1 MVDMAIQMAAVKNIS
16 LTPSLDTGKV
26 GGDCLLEASIS
37 QFHMRP
43 NLGQL
48 LTYETQDWRTYTVDI
63 LEENDRA
70 FNLYS
75 VEDGGE
81 SGSKLKQWKRDCRQL
96 RQPGQYKCTAGD
108 LMPLGLAARL
118 GRNLLIINTH
128 AAKYDGMLTVHLAAT
143 LGGKAFNNCPILLCY
158 DGNHYEGLVPLT
170 DEDERKVNDWTCEIY
185 INRLCDEL
193 KSGAQRLIL
202 PDLKNFTILAQDTID
217 SNIPDLLQGFRLML
231 FSNLKKHMAGS
242 QLGQMKKDFRLLA
255 PEEQEK
261 VIDEIQK
268 DLFINISFSPAGCE
282 ESRPKKQQKTSN
294 SVYLRLL
301 NQNGLNLCFT
311 NSSVQFIGAV
321 PELKKFLMNT
331 MAIEPRQEAFATAQ
345 ELARIFRSHA
355 PEESTAQLRQL
366 VSQRSGIDLASGRQ
380 EDVDEFLRALLSVL
394 NEELADSDEY
404 QKIRSTFWG
413 KISFTTRFENTLP
426 LGNCSRCSEYR
437 PVSQEEEFLA
447 LMLTVPYS
455 ASPINLST
463 QLSAFFRGNTFW
475 RSCPECCKCTIPCH
489 ENGPCRQLARCQRS
503 IRTAPNT
510 LCIQLT
516 RFAGGRNAPKV
527 QTLVRADPD
536 LQLLGFINYEL
547 VATLDHRGRTIQN
560 GHYVS
565 KVRDT
570 EGSWKLYND
579 TVVSTISDLGVVS
592 SDNYFLMYRKKSGS
606 NIGETSTYILEPT
619 PDEMQVYSGLI

>member
-1 MVDMAIQMAAVKNIS
+1 MVDVAIAIAAVKEIS
-16 LTPSLDTGKV
+16 LKPSLDTGQ
-26 GGDCLLEASIS
+26 GTGDCLLEASIS

-43 NLGQL
+43 NLGHL
-48 LTYETQDWRTYTVDI
+48 LNFKNQDCRKYTVDI
-63 LEENDRA
+63 LEESERA

-75 VEDGGE
+75 IQDGGK

-96 RQPGQYKCTAGD
+96 RQPGKYNCMAGD
-108 LMPLGLAARL
+108 LMPLALAARL
-118 GRNLLIINTH
+118 GRNILVINTH
-128 AAKYDGMLTVHLAAT
+128 VTSCNEMLTVHLAAT
-143 LGGKAFNNCPILLCY
+143 LGGKAIDNCPILLCY
-158 DGNHYEGLVPLT
+158 DGNHYEGLCPLT
-170 DEDERKVNDWTCEIY
+170 DEDESKVKDWTCELY

-193 KSGAQRLIL
+193 KSGAQKINL
-202 PDLKNFTILAQDTID
+202 PDLQNLTILAQDTID
-217 SNIPDLLQGFRLML
+217 SNIPDLLQGLRLML
-231 FSNLKKHMAGS
+231 FSNLKNHRAGS

-268 DLFINISFSPAGCE
+268 DLFVNISLPPAGCE
-282 ESRPKKQQKTSN
+282 EVRPKKQQKTSN
-294 SVYLRLL
+294 SVHLRLL
-301 NQNGLNLCFT
+301 NQSGRNLCFS

-331 MAIEPRQEAFATAQ
+331 VANEPHQEAFATAQ
-345 ELARIFRSHA
+345 ELARIYRSHA

-394 NEELADSDEY
+394 NVELAHSNEY
-404 QKIRSTFWG
+404 QEIRSTFWG

-426 LGNCSRCSEYR
+426 LGNCSKCPEYR

-463 QLSAFFRGNTFW
+463 QLSAFFRGNIFW

-527 QTLVRADPD
+527 QTLVRANPD

-547 VATLDHRGRTIQN
+547 VATLDHIGRTIQN

-565 KVRDT
+565 KVRHTD
-570 EGSWKLYND
+570 GSWKLYND
-579 TVVSTISDLGVVS
+579 TGVSTISDLGVVS

-606 NIGETSTYILEPT
+606 NTRETSTSNLEPT
-619 PDEMQVYSGLI
+619 PDEMQVYMG